1 MKYEVLEKAEIIN
14 INMIS
19 SQHMASPRQYII
31 QSDAFESNK
40 RFLQPYQFESVSNV
54 NDVQKENVYS

>member
-14 INMIS
+14 INMIT

-40 RFLQPYQFESVSNV
+40 RFLQPYQFESVLNV
-54 NDVQKENVYS
+54 NVV